1 MNASQKHKSKIDKYH
16 ISYEALLII
25 NYLLDYD
32 IFNAIYYN
40 KNYNIINLNKKN
52 NYIFYKEIIDSKIS
66 FDNKLIYSKIIR

>member
-1 MNASQKHKSKIDKYH
+1 MNASQKHKSKIDKYY

-25 NYLLDYD
+25 Y
-32 IFNAIYYN
+32 FN